1 MVRPSLRQWLREGP
15 FTLALSSGFF
25 GFFAHAGMLRAL
37 EDAGIAPARVTGSSA
52 GALAGGLWA
61 AGVSAQTLTSELRG
75 LSRRDFWDP
84 GLGPGLLRG
93 RLFRER
99 VQALLPVPDFDACR
113 TPVAI
118 SVFDVVARRT
128 RVLSHGPLVTAI
140 QASCS
145 VPLLFHPVWVD
156 GRACVDGGVLDRPA
170 LAGVGPD
177 ERVLCHHLTS
187 RVPTARGR
195 RALQRDAPRRKSLV
209 TLICEDLPRVDP
221 FHLPAG
227 RRAIEL
233 AAFATLRA
241 LTRPIGDGLIR
252 EA

>member
-1 MVRPSLRQWLREGP
+1 MSRPTLRQWLQEGP

-25 GFFAHAGMLRAL
+25 GFYAHAGMLRAL
-37 EDAGIAPARVTGSSA
+37 EDAAITPARVTGSSA

-61 AGVSAQTLTSELRG
+61 AGVPAETLTRELRA

-84 GLGPGLLRG
+84 GFGPGLLRG

-99 VQALLPVPDFDACR
+99 VQSLLPVSDFAACR

-118 SVFDVVARRT
+118 SVFDVIARRT
-128 RVLSHGPLVTAI
+128 RVLSQGPLVPAI

-145 VPLLFHPVWVD
+145 VPLLFHPVWVE

-170 LAGVGPD
+170 LAAVAPD

-187 RVPTARGR
+187 RVPSARGR
-195 RALQRDAPRRKSLV
+195 SALQRDAPRRPSLV
-209 TLICEDLPRVDP
+209 ALICDGLPRVDP
-221 FHLPAG
+221 FNLLAG
-227 RRAIEL
+227 RRALEL